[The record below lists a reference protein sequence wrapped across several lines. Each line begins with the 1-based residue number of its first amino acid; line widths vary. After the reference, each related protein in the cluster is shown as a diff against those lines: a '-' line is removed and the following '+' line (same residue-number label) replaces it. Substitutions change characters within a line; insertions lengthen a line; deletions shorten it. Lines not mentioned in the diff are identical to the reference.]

1 MDRALVLY
9 KKGLRQFHDIW
20 DRSWNN
26 FVEWK
31 VAHIKFSLVKVFYVI
46 WIKLL
51 EHYASWRSTIIS
63 HLSMHFEPEPLVRT

>member
-51 EHYASWRSTIIS
+51 EHYAS
-63 HLSMHFEPEPLVRT
+63 